1 MANLLLTV
9 LLGQTLVGPLEVP
22 TTPAGLLWALPI
34 SMFIAM
40 VYKAI
45 KLEEF
50 RTGLFVREV
59 LLLFVTIIGFLLLV
73 GVILAV
79 IAHLITL

>member
-1 MANLLLTV
+1 MISIITTA

-34 SMFIAM
+34 SFFIAM

-50 RTGLFVREV
+50 RPGLFVREV
-59 LLLFVTIIGFLLLV
+59 VLLFVTIIGFLIMV

-79 IAHLITL
+79 IAHFITL

>member
-1 MANLLLTV
+1 MANLLTIA
-9 LLGQTLVGPLEVP
+9 LLGQVLLKPLEVS

-34 SMFIAM
+34 SFCIAL

-45 KLEEF
+45 KLDEF
-50 RTGLFVREV
+50 RLRLFVREV
-59 LLLFVTIIGFLLLV
+59 ILLFATIIGFLILV
-73 GVILAV
+73 AVIMAI